1 MSGTAEVIT
10 SMKRLP
16 GVHYPVLIP
25 NMKGLDALLA
35 VLDSHPETSEAPAPT
50 NEIALFVAASESFSR
65 ANINCSIAESIE
77 RVTPVAEKALSRG
90 LRVRGYVST
99 VIACPYEGPI
109 SPTAVRDVSKTLIDM
124 GCYEVSLG
132 DTTGQGTPA
141 TMTQMLDSVLAA
153 VRPNQ
158 LAVSQPS

>member
-1 MSGTAEVIT
+1 
-10 SMKRLP
+10 
-16 GVHYPVLIP
+16 
-25 NMKGLDALLA
+25 MKGLDALLA
-35 VLDSHPETSEAPAPT
+35 VLDSHPKSSEAPAPT
-50 NEIALFVAASESFSR
+50 DEIALFVAASESFSR

-77 RVTPVAEKALSRG
+77 RVAPVAEKALSRG

-109 SPTAVRDVSKTLIDM
+109 APTAVRDVAKTLIDM

-141 TMTQMLDSVLAA
+141 TMTQMLNSVLAA
-153 VRPNQ
+153 VGPNQ
-158 LAVSQPS
+158 LAVSNPHDLYLLLLMPSFIRYRPM